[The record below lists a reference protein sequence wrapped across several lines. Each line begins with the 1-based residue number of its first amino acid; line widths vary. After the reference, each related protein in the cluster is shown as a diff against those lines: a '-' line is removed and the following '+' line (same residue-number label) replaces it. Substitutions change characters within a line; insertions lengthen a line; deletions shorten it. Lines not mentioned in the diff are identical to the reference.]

1 MLRIPVFNCVVDI
14 ANFRKLR
21 HIKAEIAEVLFFIVK
36 LLLNDFQDFVLSL
49 VPTEVVE
56 FLL

>member
-1 MLRIPVFNCVVDI
+1 MSMLRIPVFNCVVNI

-36 LLLNDFQDFVLSL
+36 LLLNDFEDFVLSL
-49 VPTEVVE
+49 VPTEVV
-56 FLL
+56 